1 MSINK
6 VSVIGLGYIGLPTA
20 AMFASRGIDVVGV
33 DVNQYA
39 VDTVNAGEI
48 HIVEP
53 GLREMVKSAVEA
65 GNLRATTAPESA
77 DVFLI
82 AVPTPF
88 TKCNEEME
96 APKPDLSYIES
107 ASRALAKVL
116 KKGDLVILEST
127 SPVGATEQMAAWLSE
142 ERPDLSFPQAQ
153 GEHSDIRIAH
163 CPERVLPGQVIRE
176 LVENDRIIGGMTR
189 KCSEAAT
196 NLYRTFVK
204 GDCVITNARTAEMAK
219 LTENASRDVGIAFAN
234 ELSII
239 CDSLNIDVWELIQ
252 LANRHP
258 RVDILQPGPGV
269 GGHCIAVDP
278 WFIISGSPDQS
289 QLIHTA
295 RKVND
300 YKPQWVVQKIY
311 AAVLQFLSNNPDKT
325 INEVSVSLFGLAFK
339 ANIDDLRESP
349 ALSIAKELV
358 SFNFGRLLAVE
369 PNIADLPAELKS
381 DLELIPIEK
390 ALELSDIC
398 VVLVDHDEFK
408 LISKSALEGVLVVD
422 TKGIW
427 RSEKR

>member
-1 MSINK
+1 M
-6 VSVIGLGYIGLPTA
+6 
-20 AMFASRGIDVVGV
+20 
-33 DVNQYA
+33 
-39 VDTVNAGEI
+39 
-48 HIVEP
+48 
-53 GLREMVKSAVEA
+53 
-65 GNLRATTAPESA
+65 
-77 DVFLI
+77 
-82 AVPTPF
+82 
-88 TKCNEEME
+88 
-96 APKPDLSYIES
+96 
-107 ASRALAKVL
+107 
-116 KKGDLVILEST
+116 
-127 SPVGATEQMAAWLSE
+127 
-142 ERPDLSFPQAQ
+142 
-153 GEHSDIRIAH
+153 
-163 CPERVLPGQVIRE
+163 
-176 LVENDRIIGGMTR
+176 
-189 KCSEAAT
+189 
-196 NLYRTFVK
+196 
-204 GDCVITNARTAEMAK
+204 
-219 LTENASRDVGIAFAN
+219 
-234 ELSII
+234 
-239 CDSLNIDVWELIQ
+239 
-252 LANRHP
+252 
-258 RVDILQPGPGV
+258 
-269 GGHCIAVDP
+269 DP